1 MKKKYF
7 FYISGLILIC
17 LQLWFSFVTFSSPF
31 IGIELV
37 QDQNKH
43 WIINKLDSESNSLQL
58 NVQRGDTILKIND
71 DLPHLHKTVQK
82 WHSIE
87 QAQNITILR
96 DGNEFNV
103 NLEDDNASTSTSI
116 LPFCGEVLA
125 ILFSVLIFKKAGHTN
140 SARLLALVFLNIGLT
155 FSSVGASIRGDSLG
169 KFFIIMFMMLLP
181 IVFLHFLF
189 AFLKERTQI
198 QLSNHY
204 VKYLYIIFGC
214 ISLLALP
221 YFTPKYS
228 YYFYQFSNQVVATS
242 FSIGLLIS
250 FFFLIFAFFKYRKE
264 KPYLSII
271 IKTVWSALTISFFP
285 FICLS
290 IVPQT
295 FFGGHW
301 VNSLYTSWLVLFF
314 PLSFAY
320 LILAKKLYDIDLVLR
335 RILLNVALSII
346 PSTILVVGHT
356 LILQHHVT
364 LQHVL
369 FSFIFT
375 VITITFI
382 LYSFEYFTTK
392 LEFIIFPRKY
402 YLNRAM
408 KKIANNLCSIS
419 SFRELKDMVLVDI
432 VNTLQVFGAAI
443 VYKYQDRIETVTE
456 GQISLPVIEGS
467 ADVEAWNYPALLRFE
482 INRHEEYT
490 SYLIMTDKKT
500 NTALSKED
508 MQWLNFIISYL
519 AVSLENMH
527 LIHKLNMRLQQ
538 LASQMPS
545 EQSAQELVWF
555 RKLMFELQED
565 ERRRIATDL
574 HDTTMQDLFFLKKRF
589 ASLIEKPE
597 FPQQDIEHMKGILDY
612 VEIINT
618 NLRQNCFELHPHLLH
633 EIGLINT
640 LRKLVEHE
648 TPICPFQLEFMAQG
662 AERIEDRDL
671 DAKRHV
677 FRIVQE
683 LLNNAKKHSLASIVS
698 ITLTAEGNNF
708 LLVYKDDGIGLQA
721 QSETSREIGSS
732 GTGLEQMRSR
742 ILSLNGHLNIRKD
755 MESGVY
761 LSVTIPMRKVA

>member
-1 MKKKYF
+1 M
-7 FYISGLILIC
+7 
-17 LQLWFSFVTFSSPF
+17 
-31 IGIELV
+31 
-37 QDQNKH
+37 
-43 WIINKLDSESNSLQL
+43 
-58 NVQRGDTILKIND
+58 
-71 DLPHLHKTVQK
+71 
-82 WHSIE
+82 
-87 QAQNITILR
+87 
-96 DGNEFNV
+96 
-103 NLEDDNASTSTSI
+103 
-116 LPFCGEVLA
+116 
-125 ILFSVLIFKKAGHTN
+125 
-140 SARLLALVFLNIGLT
+140 
-155 FSSVGASIRGDSLG
+155 
-169 KFFIIMFMMLLP
+169 
-181 IVFLHFLF
+181 
-189 AFLKERTQI
+189 
-198 QLSNHY
+198 
-204 VKYLYIIFGC
+204 
-214 ISLLALP
+214 
-221 YFTPKYS
+221 
-228 YYFYQFSNQVVATS
+228 
-242 FSIGLLIS
+242 
-250 FFFLIFAFFKYRKE
+250 
-264 KPYLSII
+264 
-271 IKTVWSALTISFFP
+271 
-285 FICLS
+285 
-290 IVPQT
+290 
-295 FFGGHW
+295 
-301 VNSLYTSWLVLFF
+301 
-314 PLSFAY
+314 
-320 LILAKKLYDIDLVLR
+320 R

>member
-1 MKKKYF
+1 MA
-7 FYISGLILIC
+7 
-17 LQLWFSFVTFSSPF
+17 
-31 IGIELV
+31 
-37 QDQNKH
+37 N
-43 WIINKLDSESNSLQL
+43 
-58 NVQRGDTILKIND
+58 
-71 DLPHLHKTVQK
+71 
-82 WHSIE
+82 
-87 QAQNITILR
+87 
-96 DGNEFNV
+96 
-103 NLEDDNASTSTSI
+103 
-116 LPFCGEVLA
+116 
-125 ILFSVLIFKKAGHTN
+125 
-140 SARLLALVFLNIGLT
+140 
-155 FSSVGASIRGDSLG
+155 
-169 KFFIIMFMMLLP
+169 
-181 IVFLHFLF
+181 
-189 AFLKERTQI
+189 
-198 QLSNHY
+198 
-204 VKYLYIIFGC
+204 
-214 ISLLALP
+214 
-221 YFTPKYS
+221 
-228 YYFYQFSNQVVATS
+228 YFYTINEKIV
-242 FSIGLLIS
+242 IL
-250 FFFLIFAFFKYRKE
+250 FFLIGLFLNFIFLLFIYRKHGRE
-264 KPYLSII
+264 STPLATM
-271 IKTVWSALTISFFP
+271 IKTVWWSLVISFSP
-285 FICLS
+285 FALLS
-290 IVPQT
+290 FIPQLL
-295 FFGGHW
+295 FSYDW
-301 VNSLYTSWLVLFF
+301 VSSLYTSIFVLFF

-335 RILLNVALSII
+335 RVLFTVMLSIV
-346 PSTILVVGHT
+346 PSICLVAIHT
-356 LILQHHVT
+356 LIFQYTLTSQHIA
-364 LQHVL
+364 L
-369 FSFIFT
+369 SFIFT
-375 VITITFI
+375 VMTIAFI

-419 SFRELKDMVLVDI
+419 SFRELKEMVLVDI

-456 GQISLPVIEGS
+456 GQISLPAIEGS
-467 ADVEAWNYPALLRFE
+467 ADVEAWNYPSLLRFE

-597 FPQQDIEHMKGILDY
+597 FPQQDIEQMKGILDY

-742 ILSLNGHLNIRKD
+742 ILSLNGQLNIRKD